1 MERKSG
7 VLMHISSLYG
17 DYSVGSFG
25 DEAKHFADFLADCGF
40 SYWQVLPFCMTD
52 EYNSPYKSFSA
63 FGGNPY
69 FIDLNKLYEKGLIT
83 KAELDENRQLNPY
96 ACEFDRLSKMRMSL
110 LIKASSRV
118 QNRAEIE
125 RYIEKNPYLLRVC
138 EFMALKDA
146 NGGAPWFEWKT
157 KKIDNEIL
165 FAWKFIQYEFFNQ
178 WAEIKKYANSKN
190 IKIIGDIPI
199 YVSEDSCDVWS
210 NKEQYY
216 LDKDGRPSLV
226 AGVPP
231 DYFCE
236 DGQLWGNPIYNWNE
250 MKTDGYKWWRDRI
263 SHMANMF
270 DALRI
275 DHFRGIESY
284 WAVPASAETARSGQ
298 WQKGPGMELID
309 AIKEAAGDA
318 LIIAEDL
325 GDITP
330 EVCELVK
337 KSGFP
342 GMRVVQFGFLS
353 DEDNIHRPH
362 NYPENCVAYTGTHD
376 NNTLLGYLWELD
388 GAARRNMLRYCGHTG
403 DWESGCESIVQ
414 AMMAS
419 HAGLVVFPIQ
429 DLLGFG
435 SDTRMN
441 TPGKTE
447 NNWQF
452 RITRD
457 QLESIDKNKFRE
469 LNRLYSRM

>member
-1 MERKSG
+1 MKLHRLAERVLSRGKYHKADIKRKSQITPK
-7 VLMHISSLYG
+7 HIEQVFRLVNKAYAPLYG
-17 DYSVGSFG
+17 VV
-25 DEAKHFADFLADCGF
+25 E
-40 SYWQVLPFCMTD
+40 
-52 EYNSPYKSFSA
+52 
-63 FGGNPY
+63 
-69 FIDLNKLYEKGLIT
+69 LNEK
-83 KAELDENRQLNPY
+83 Q
-96 ACEFDRLSKMRMSL
+96 
-110 LIKASSRV
+110 
-118 QNRAEIE
+118 
-125 RYIEKNPYLLRVC
+125 
-138 EFMALKDA
+138 
-146 NGGAPWFEWKT
+146 
-157 KKIDNEIL
+157 
-165 FAWKFIQYEFFNQ
+165 
-178 WAEIKKYANSKN
+178 IKKYANSKN

-210 NKEQYY
+210 NREQYH
-216 LDKDGRPSLV
+216 LGKDGRPSLV

-236 DGQLWGNPIYNWNE
+236 DGQLWGNPIYDWDE
-250 MKTDGYKWWRDRI
+250 MKRDGYKWWRDRI

-284 WAVPASAETARSGQ
+284 WAVPKEAETARLGE
-298 WQKGPGMELID
+298 WKKGPGMELID
-309 AIKEAAGDA
+309 AIKEAAGGA

-330 EVCELVK
+330 EVCELVR

-353 DEDNIHRPH
+353 DGDNIHRPH

-388 GAARRNMLRYCGHTG
+388 NDARDNMLRYCGHSG
-403 DWESGCESIVQ
+403 DWKSGCESIIR

-419 HAGLVVFPIQ
+419 HAGLVIIPVQ

-452 RITRD
+452 RITRE
-457 QLESIDKNKFRE
+457 QLESVDKNRFRE